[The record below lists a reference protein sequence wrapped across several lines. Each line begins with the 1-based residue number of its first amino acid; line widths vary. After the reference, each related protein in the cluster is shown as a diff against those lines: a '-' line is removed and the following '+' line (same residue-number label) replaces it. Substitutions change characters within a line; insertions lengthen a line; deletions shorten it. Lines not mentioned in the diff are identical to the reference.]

1 MKTKEFILETDIEVS
16 LPFSKNNQA
25 TYNLKCYDGYAIG
38 ERTCDNEKAP
48 KTIRMEYPTLE
59 EVLASTKKTER
70 ILDYRGLYDLE
81 AKDIHYGD
89 IMITFG
95 KVVK

>member
-16 LPFSKNNQA
+16 LPFLKNKQA
-25 TYNLKCYDGYAIG
+25 TYNFKCYDGYAIG

>member
-1 MKTKEFILETDIEVS
+1 MKKYYSITLFTSLFVISLFNIER
-16 LPFSKNNQA
+16 N
-25 TYNLKCYDGYAIG
+25 
-38 ERTCDNEKAP
+38 
-48 KTIRMEYPTLE
+48 
-59 EVLASTKKTER
+59 TKKTER

>member
-1 MKTKEFILETDIEVS
+1 MKPKEFILETDIELS
-16 LPFSKNNQA
+16 LPKNKQA

-48 KTIRMEYPTLE
+48 KSIRMEYPKLE

-70 ILDYRGLYDLE
+70 ILDYRCLYDLE

>member
-1 MKTKEFILETDIEVS
+1 MKPKEFILEKDIELS
-16 LPFSKNNQA
+16 LPKNKQA
-25 TYNLKCYDGYAIG
+25 TYNFKCYDGYAIG